1 MRRLDQ
7 SVRNSAGMAFTGASW
22 VMMTDR
28 GVPLRLLIAV
38 ACLLSAPITVQ
49 AQTRAETL
57 RQVTGNNINTLDPS
71 TPGATREAFGVSIS
85 TYDRLVAFDRK
96 REEGVWVFDRT
107 KIRGELAESY
117 EVSPDGLN
125 ITFKLRDAKW
135 HDGTPVTADDVKWS
149 LDRAVTAKSLAKAQM
164 GTGSLM
170 TPEQFVVV
178 DARTIT
184 VTLPKPDRL
193 ALANLA
199 TPLAPI
205 FNSKLAKEHASPE
218 DPWAQEWL
226 KTNTAGS
233 GAYKVEIFKPGEQ
246 VVLRRND
253 DWKGGRGGQL
263 PFFRRVIEQT
273 VPEPATRGNLIEKG
287 DADIAID
294 LQASDVLALQS
305 RGKLRVDSTP
315 QSNGFTM
322 IAFNTRMAPF
332 DNVKVREAIAAA
344 LPYDDMFEVAIFKR
358 GYALFGATWTEP
370 PTGDFPQAM
379 PIKTDLAKAKRLLAE
394 AGVPAGF
401 RTTFAINVGSAATTE
416 PMAALV
422 KESLAKIGIEVDI
435 QKLPD
440 AQMSTAITEKRLPF
454 FTEGSTAWLPTTDY
468 FFRNYFT
475 GDQRWNYSSWN
486 DASVTELGAKA
497 RFEPDPATYEQM
509 SKQMI
514 AEYVKEMPLV
524 LLWQANQDAVMAP
537 NLDGYTYWFHRQLD
551 FRDLSRK

>member
-1 MRRLDQ
+1 
-7 SVRNSAGMAFTGASW
+7 
-22 VMMTDR
+22 MMTDR
-28 GVPLRLLIAV
+28 GVSLKLLIGV
-38 ACLLSAPITVQ
+38 ACLLSTPVVAQ

-71 TPGATREAFGVSIS
+71 TPGATREAFGVSTS

-96 REEGVWVFDRT
+96 REAGVWVFDPT

-117 EVSPDGLN
+117 EVSRDGLK
-125 ITFKLRDAKW
+125 ITFKLRDTKW

-149 LDRAVTAKSLAKAQM
+149 LDRAVSAKSLAKGQL
-164 GTGSLM
+164 GTGSLT
-170 TPEQFVVV
+170 TPDQFVIV
-178 DARTIT
+178 DERTVT

-205 FNSKLAKEHASPE
+205 FNSKLAKQHATPE

-233 GAYKVEIFKPGEQ
+233 GAYTVEAFRPGEQ
-246 VVLRRND
+246 LVLRRND
-253 DWKGGRGGQL
+253 DWKAGRGGQL
-263 PFFRRVIEQT
+263 PFFKRIIEQT
-273 VPEPATRGNLIEKG
+273 VPDPATRANLIEKG
-287 DADIAID
+287 DADIATD

-322 IAFNTRMAPF
+322 IAFNTQAAPF
-332 DNVKVREAIAAA
+332 DNVKVRQAIAAA
-344 LPYDDMFEVAIFKR
+344 LPYDDMFAAAIFKR
-358 GYALFGATWTEP
+358 GYALFGASWTEP
-370 PTGDFPQAM
+370 PTGDFPQPM
-379 PIKTDLAKAKRLLAE
+379 PVKTDIAKAKQLLAE
-394 AGVPAGF
+394 AGVPGGF
-401 RTTFAINVGSAATTE
+401 KTTFTINVGSAAITE
-416 PMAALV
+416 PMAALI

-440 AQMSTAITEKRLPF
+440 AQMSTAIAEKRLPF

-468 FFRNYFT
+468 FFRNFFT
-475 GDQRWNYSSWN
+475 GNQRGNYSSWN
-486 DASVTELGAKA
+486 DALVTELGAKA
-497 RFEPDPATYEQM
+497 RFELDSAKYEEM

-514 AEYVKEMPLV
+514 AEYTKEMPLV
-524 LLWQANQDAVMAP
+524 LLWQTNQDAVMVP
-537 NLDGYTYWFHRQLD
+537 GLDGYTYWFHRQLD
-551 FRDLSRK
+551 FRDLGRK

>member
-1 MRRLDQ
+1 
-7 SVRNSAGMAFTGASW
+7 
-22 VMMTDR
+22 MTDR
-28 GVPLRLLIAV
+28 GVSLRLLIAV
-38 ACLLSAPITVQ
+38 GYLLLAPITVQ

-71 TPGATREAFGVSIS
+71 TPGATREAFGVSTS

-96 REEGVWVFDRT
+96 RENGVWVFDRT

-125 ITFKLRDAKW
+125 ITFKLRDARW
-135 HDGTPVTADDVKWS
+135 HDGTSVTADDVKWS
-149 LDRAVTAKSLAKAQM
+149 LDRAVTAKSLAKAQL
-164 GTGSLM
+164 GSGSL
-170 TPEQFVVV
+170 TRPEQFVVV

-205 FNSKLAKEHASPE
+205 FNSRLAKEHATPE

-226 KTNTAGS
+226 KTNTAGG
-233 GAYKVEIFKPGEQ
+233 GAYKVETFKPGEQ

-253 DWKGGRGGQL
+253 DWKSGRDGQL
-263 PFFRRVIEQT
+263 PFFKRVIEQT
-273 VPEPATRGNLIEKG
+273 IPEPATRGNLIEKG

-294 LQASDVLALQS
+294 LQANDVLALQS

-322 IAFNTRMAPF
+322 IAFNTQMAPF

-344 LPYDDMFEVAIFKR
+344 LPYDDMFDVAIFKR
-358 GYALFGATWTEP
+358 GHALFGATWAEP

-379 PIKTDLAKAKRLLAE
+379 PVKTDLARARRLLAE

-401 RTTFAINVGSAATTE
+401 KTTFAINVGSAATTE

-486 DASVTELGAKA
+486 DASIAELGGKA
-497 RFEPDPATYEQM
+497 RFEPDPAKYEQM

>member
-1 MRRLDQ
+1 
-7 SVRNSAGMAFTGASW
+7 
-22 VMMTDR
+22 MTDR
-28 GVPLRLLIAV
+28 GVSLKLLIGV
-38 ACLLSAPITVQ
+38 AFLLSVPVIVQ

-57 RQVTGNNINTLDPS
+57 RQVTGNNISTLDPS
-71 TPGATREAFGVSIS
+71 TPGATREAFGMSTS

-96 REEGVWVFDRT
+96 LEAGVWIFDRS

-117 EVSPDGLN
+117 QVSPDGLK

-135 HDGTPVTADDVKWS
+135 HDGTPITADDS
-149 LDRAVTAKSLAKAQM
+149 AKSLSKGQLA
-164 GTGSLM
+164 TGSLT
-170 TPEQFVVV
+170 TPDQFVVV

-205 FNSKLAKEHASPE
+205 FNSKLAKEHATSE

-226 KTNTAGS
+226 KTNTAGG
-233 GAYKVEIFKPGEQ
+233 GAYKVETFKPGEQ
-246 VVLRRND
+246 VILRRND
-253 DWKGGRGGQL
+253 DWKSGRDGQL
-263 PFFRRVIEQT
+263 PFFKRVIEQT
-273 VPEPATRGNLIEKG
+273 IPDPATRANLVEKG
-287 DADIAID
+287 DADIAVD
-294 LQASDVLALQS
+294 LQASDVGALQS

-322 IAFNTRMAPF
+322 IAFNTKMAPF
-332 DNVKVREAIAAA
+332 DNVKVRHAIAAA
-344 LPYDDMFEVAIFKR
+344 LPYDAMFEAAIFKR
-358 GYALFGATWTEP
+358 GYALFGASWTAP
-370 PTGDFPQAM
+370 PTGDFPQPM
-379 PIKTDLAKAKRLLAE
+379 PVKTDVAKAKQLLAE
-394 AGVPAGF
+394 AGFPTGF
-401 RTTFAINVGSAATTE
+401 KTNFTINLGSAAITE
-416 PMAALV
+416 PMAALI

-440 AQMSTAITEKRLPF
+440 AQMSTAINDKRLPF

-468 FFRNYFT
+468 FFRNFFT

-486 DASVTELGAKA
+486 DASVTELGTKA
-497 RFEPDPATYEQM
+497 RFELDPAEYEQI

-524 LLWQANQDAVMAP
+524 LLWQANQDAVMAA

>member
-1 MRRLDQ
+1 
-7 SVRNSAGMAFTGASW
+7 
-22 VMMTDR
+22 MMTDR
-28 GVPLRLLIAV
+28 GVSLKLLIGV
-38 ACLLSAPITVQ
+38 ACLLSTPVVAQ

-71 TPGATREAFGVSIS
+71 TPGATREAFGVSTS

-96 REEGVWVFDRT
+96 REAGVWVFDPT

-117 EVSPDGLN
+117 EVSPDGLK
-125 ITFKLRDAKW
+125 ITFKLRDTKW

-149 LDRAVTAKSLAKAQM
+149 LDRAVSAKSLAKGQL
-164 GTGSLM
+164 GTGSLT
-170 TPEQFVVV
+170 TPDQFVIV
-178 DARTIT
+178 DERT
-184 VTLPKPDRL
+184 VTVTVPKPDRL

-205 FNSKLAKEHASPE
+205 FNSKLAKQHATPE

-233 GAYKVEIFKPGEQ
+233 GAYTVETFKTGEQ
-246 VVLRRND
+246 LVLRRND
-253 DWKGGRGGQL
+253 DWKAGRGGQL
-263 PFFRRVIEQT
+263 PFFKRIIEQT
-273 VPEPATRGNLIEKG
+273 VPDPATRANLIEKG
-287 DADIAID
+287 DADIATD

-322 IAFNTRMAPF
+322 IAFNTQAAPF
-332 DNVKVREAIAAA
+332 DNVKVRQAIATA
-344 LPYDDMFEVAIFKR
+344 LPYDDMFAAAIFKR
-358 GYALFGATWTEP
+358 GYALFGASWTEP
-370 PTGDFPQAM
+370 PTGNFPQPM
-379 PIKTDLAKAKRLLAE
+379 PVKTDIAKAKQLLAE

-401 RTTFAINVGSAATTE
+401 KTTFTINVGSAAITE
-416 PMAALV
+416 PMAALI
-422 KESLAKIGIEVDI
+422 KESLAKIGIEVEI

-440 AQMSTAITEKRLPF
+440 AQMSTAINEKRLPF

-468 FFRNYFT
+468 FFRNFFT
-475 GDQRWNYSSWN
+475 GNQRWNYSSWN
-486 DASVTELGAKA
+486 DALVTELGAKA
-497 RFEPDPATYEQM
+497 RFELDQAKYEEM

-514 AEYVKEMPLV
+514 AEYAKEMPLV
-524 LLWQANQDAVMAP
+524 LLWQANQDAVMVP

-551 FRDLSRK
+551 FRDLGRK

>member
-1 MRRLDQ
+1 
-7 SVRNSAGMAFTGASW
+7 
-22 VMMTDR
+22 MTDR
-28 GVPLRLLIAV
+28 GVALKLLIGV
-38 ACLLSAPITVQ
+38 ACLLSAPVVVH

-57 RQVTGNNINTLDPS
+57 RQVTGNNINTLDPT
-71 TPGATREAFGVSIS
+71 TPGATREAFGVSTS

-96 REEGVWVFDRT
+96 KEAGVWVFDRT

-117 EVSPDGLN
+117 EVSPDGLK

-135 HDGTPVTADDVKWS
+135 HDGTPITADDVKWS
-149 LDRAVTAKSLAKAQM
+149 LDRAMSAKSLSKGQL
-164 GTGSLM
+164 GTGSLT
-170 TPEQFVVV
+170 TPDQFVVV
-178 DARTIT
+178 DARTMT

-193 ALANLA
+193 ALSNLA

-205 FNSKLAKEHASPE
+205 FNSKLARQHATPE

-233 GAYKVEIFKPGEQ
+233 GAYTIEIFKPGEQ
-246 VVLRRND
+246 VVLRRNE
-253 DWKGGRGGQL
+253 DWKGGRDGQL
-263 PFFRRVIEQT
+263 PFFKRVIEQT
-273 VPEPATRGNLIEKG
+273 VPEPATRANLIERG
-287 DADIAID
+287 DADIATD

-322 IAFNTRMAPF
+322 VAFNTRMAPF
-332 DNVKVREAIAAA
+332 DNVKVRQAIAAA
-344 LPYDDMFEVAIFKR
+344 LPYELHAGGGNFQARLCPVRRILD
-358 GYALFGATWTEP
+358 GAS
-370 PTGDFPQAM
+370 DRRFPQAM
-379 PIKTDLAKAKRLLAE
+379 PTRTDLAKAKQLLAE
-394 AGVPAGF
+394 AGFATGF
-401 RTTFAINVGSAATTE
+401 KTTFTINVGSAAITE
-416 PMAALV
+416 PMAALI
-422 KESLAKIGIEVDI
+422 KESLAKINIEVDI

-440 AQMSTAITEKRLPF
+440 AQMSTAITDKRLPF

-468 FFRNYFT
+468 FFRNFFT

-486 DASVTELGAKA
+486 DAGVTELGAKA
-497 RFEPDPATYEQM
+497 RFELDPAKYEEM

-514 AEYVKEMPLV
+514 AAYVKEMPLV